1 MKRVGVL
8 LRTETISGV
17 LKHYVRDTLL
27 KKLSNN
33 DIEIICIP
41 IINKLNALYNIM
53 DSCNGIILPGG
64 DDVLDIDIKIIDYL
78 YKKNIPTLGICLGM
92 QEMAIYKNGAL
103 MDLKTPKNHVS
114 ENNMHKI
121 LIKNGTLLYKIIKK
135 NNIYV
140 NSIHKSFVINT
151 DLNISS
157 ISKDKIIESVEDLSK
172 KFFLGVQW
180 HPERMKEEE
189 ADLLFNYFI
198 NSL

>member
-121 LIKNGTLLYKIIKK
+121 LIKDGTLLYKIIKK

>member
-17 LKHYVRDTLL
+17 LKHYVRDALL
-27 KKLSNN
+27 NKLSNN

-41 IINKLNALYNIM
+41 TINKLNALYNII

-64 DDVLDIDIKIIDYL
+64 DDILDIDINIIDYL

-121 LIKNGTLLYKIIKK
+121 LIKDGTLLYKIIKK
-135 NNIYV
+135 NNIDV

-157 ISKDKIIESVEDLSK
+157 ISKDNIIESIEDLSK

-189 ADLLFNYFI
+189 ADLIFNYFI